1 MAICPFT
8 GLFLVAIYTRGA
20 VVDHIDPGAWGG
32 DWSDPSNLVTA
43 CWPCNARKGDLNLHQ
58 LGWPKLPISEQDWDG
73 LTGQYSALWERAG
86 KPKPVL
92 HLSWM
97 KCVGVQPPQAK
108 VQKVS
113 AVGCRSPR

>member
-8 GLFLVAIYTRGA
+8 GLFLVAIYTRSA
-20 VVDHIDPGAWGG
+20 VVDHVDPGAWGG

-43 CWPCNARKGDLNLHQ
+43 CWPCNARKGDLTLHQ
-58 LGWPKLPISEQDWDG
+58 LGWSKLPISEQDWDG